1 MGVSIVLLAYKEA
14 ENLRVLL
21 PQIIEQIELVE
32 KDYEIL
38 VIDTKEPLDD
48 TKDVCEQYGARYIN
62 QEQPAFAG
70 AFRTGIKY
78 ATKERFLILDSDGSH
93 NPVYI
98 PELYQMHATGTY
110 NVVIGSRYI
119 KGGKTQDAK
128 SSIIMSHILNTC
140 FRICLGLKAKDL
152 STDYRIY
159 YTEQLKSVELQCQNY
174 DVLEEVLL
182 KIKLQQKNFAIGE
195 VPIEFHKRIYGES
208 KRRLVPFI
216 LSYMKTLVRLT
227 WMRITKK

>member
-38 VIDTKEPLDD
+38 VIDSKEPLDD
-48 TKDVCEQYGARYIN
+48 TKDVCDQYGVRYIN

-98 PELYQMHATGTY
+98 PELYRMHATGTY
-110 NVVIGSRYI
+110 HVVIGSRYT

-128 SSIIMSHILNTC
+128 SSIFMSHILNAC